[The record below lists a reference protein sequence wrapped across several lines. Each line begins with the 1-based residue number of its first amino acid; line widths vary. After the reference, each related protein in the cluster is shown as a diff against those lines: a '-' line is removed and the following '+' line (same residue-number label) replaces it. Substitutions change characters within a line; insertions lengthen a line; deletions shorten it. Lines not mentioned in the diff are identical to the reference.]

1 MIPAPD
7 AVSVAQVRSA
17 FRGAAAASRS
27 ERRGDNVMKQQTS
40 MLRADPARGT
50 SPNVNL
56 RAILWVL
63 VWWAGGLVVAGP
75 VALLALFA
83 TQSDARTA
91 AAFSA
96 ILIPAAVLVVFVL
109 RMAFRETVRLV
120 RYRSLLLR
128 LETCPAVLGG
138 RLSNAVAG
146 ATGVLQEAMSFRLV
160 CRSLAGGEG
169 DDHLLAHCC
178 LSASPCHRP
187 AGPAVATNP
196 ELCGRSFTP

>member
-1 MIPAPD
+1 
-7 AVSVAQVRSA
+7 
-17 FRGAAAASRS
+17 
-27 ERRGDNVMKQQTS
+27 

-75 VALLALFA
+75 VALLLLFA

-91 AAFSA
+91 AVFSA
-96 ILIPAAVLVVFVL
+96 ILIPAAVLVFFVL
-109 RMAFRETVRLV
+109 RMAFRETARLV
-120 RYRSLLLR
+120 RYRSVQLR

-138 RLSNAVAG
+138 PLSGAVAG
-146 ATGVLQEAMSFRLV
+146 ATGVLHEAMSFRLV

-169 DDHLLAHCC
+169 DDHLFRAIDLPAQQWRQTQSCVDAHSGDVGRRGGGRIRGAGVRRSGS
-178 LSASPCHRP
+178 LVRP
-187 AGPAVATNP
+187 
-196 ELCGRSFTP
+196 GRSEHSFTP